1 MSDTNYSQ
9 RVEPVVGPSG
19 GPYEPVLVTPDT
31 ATPTHASPAMTLA
44 PMAPERMGGGSDA
57 GQLMRIEEKTSRIEE
72 KYARSE
78 ALLSRVEDRVSASA
92 ARTAELASG
101 ADLAA
106 MHGIVAE
113 LQGRVRR
120 LPGFGA
126 LFFLSLLTAALSA
139 GAFVALLRFVPNI
152 LPGIVR

>member
-1 MSDTNYSQ
+1 MSDTNFNQ
-9 RVEPVVGPSG
+9 RVEPVVGAG
-19 GPYEPVLVTPDT
+19 IVHQPVLVTPDVMPAAPAHT
-31 ATPTHASPAMTLA
+31 APALTPV
-44 PMAPERMGGGSDA
+44 ERLGGGSDS

-113 LQGRVRR
+113 LQARVRR

-139 GAFVALLRFVPNI
+139 GAFVALLRYVPNI